1 MEIEMKYGIGD
12 KECAENIW
20 DDEDLLRIGDI
31 ESRETILM
39 KAAYFDTS
47 DYVLSKHDVAF
58 RVRMEGNR
66 VVASLKWNGTCEDG
80 LHSREEINVPIND
93 EACLIMPSPEV
104 FKESDQGKA
113 VLELLGDKKLHSL
126 METCFLRKRMRIDS
140 GKAICEFAI
149 DEGEIVTDFGTLPIC
164 ELEIELFSG
173 EEQEVNVI
181 GERLAQKYNLVP
193 ENRSKYARGLN
204 LLKEGIAN
212 LKNKK

>member
-20 DDEDLLRIGDI
+20 DDEDLLRIADI

-39 KAAYFDTS
+39 KAAYFDTD
-47 DYVLSKHDVAF
+47 DYVLSKHDIAF

-66 VVASLKWNGTCEDG
+66 VVASLKWNGSCEEG

-104 FKESDQGKA
+104 FKESEQGRA
-113 VLELLGDKKLHSL
+113 VLELLGDKQLHSL
-126 METCFLRKRMRIDS
+126 IETCFLRKRMRIDS
-140 GKAICEFAI
+140 GNAICEVAI
-149 DEGEIVTDFGTLPIC
+149 DEGEIVTDFGTVPIC

-173 EEQEVNVI
+173 EEEEVSVI
-181 GERLAQKYNLVP
+181 GERLAQKYNLVA
-193 ENRSKYARGLN
+193 ENRSKYARGLD
-204 LLKEGIAN
+204 LLKTGMAKIN
-212 LKNKK
+212 DKK

>member
-1 MEIEMKYGIGD
+1 MKYGISD

-20 DDEDLLRIGDI
+20 DDEDLLRIASI

-47 DYVLSKHDVAF
+47 DYVLSKHDIAF

-66 VVASLKWNGTCEDG
+66 VVASLKWNGSCEDG

-104 FKESDQGKA
+104 FKESEQGKA

-126 METCFLRKRMRIDS
+126 IETCFLRRRMRIDS
-140 GKAICEFAI
+140 GEAICEVAI
-149 DEGEIVTDFGTLPIC
+149 DEGEIVTDFGNVPIC

-173 EEQEVNVI
+173 EEQEVSVI
-181 GERLAQKYNLVP
+181 GNRLTEKYNLVP

-204 LLKEGIAN
+204 RLKEGVTN
-212 LKNKK
+212 SKSEK